1 MKDNIISFFLT
12 ILIFIVIACTIL
24 LSMDL
29 YGVINLPDKFSLKTY
44 LPNSIEVVGRGEDE
58 KIYYPDYEATG
69 IQDILEKDASVSNDY
84 SGSDDLSSII
94 NSNNN
99 TNSNSSTLSNNVT
112 DNSYYYNQLDTYGKT
127 IYSTLYSNLDNIKS
141 GDYTVD
147 FGMTF
152 NELLQSDNGEKVL
165 ADAFQLSINALLL
178 DHPEIFY
185 LDVTKMYMYTETT
198 TTIKGTTYK
207 ISIGPEGD
215 SKYLAYGFNSKSDV
229 VIAEDKLNTIL
240 YLIKSNLS
248 GDVYNQIKQ
257 VHNYLIDNINYDSE
271 NTSELSHGIYGALV
285 NDLAVCDG
293 YSKAFKY
300 ILDNIGISC
309 IEVCGVAE
317 NSSGTRESH
326 AWNDV
331 VINGKWYAVDVTWD
345 DPIIIGGNGRLTDT
359 LRYNYFLK
367 GSDTFYSSHT
377 EDGYIVSNR
386 TI

>member
-112 DNSYYYNQLDTYGKT
+112 DNSYYYNLLDTYGNS
-127 IYSTLYSNLDNIKS
+127 ISSTLYSYLDNLKC

-367 GSDTFYSSHT
+367 GSDTLYSSHT

>member
-248 GDVYNQIKQ
+248 GDIYNQIKQ